1 METVYQIV
9 PAGMRP
15 LYLLLPIFLLLVGVM
30 GLLGLTA
37 YGSQRARF
45 VLSDA
50 GLDFRGDV
58 YGRRVPWAALRV
70 QEARVVDLSRQ
81 ADLQPRSRRWGTG
94 LPGYA
99 AGWFRLRN
107 GERALLY
114 VTAWS
119 RVLYIPTSAG
129 YVLLLSPQHP
139 DEMLADL
146 RHRAGPFHSAI
157 LPRSGPRGE

>member
-1 METVYQIV
+1 METVYQ
-9 PAGMRP
+9 
-15 LYLLLPIFLLLVGVM
+15 
-30 GLLGLTA
+30 
-37 YGSQRARF
+37 
-45 VLSDA
+45 
-50 GLDFRGDV
+50 
-58 YGRRVPWAALRV
+58 AALRV
-70 QEARVVDLSRQ
+70 PEARVVDLSRE

-146 RHRAGPFHSAI
+146 RHRARFHSPI
-157 LPRSGPRGE
+157 LPRGGPGGE

>member
-1 METVYQIV
+1 METVYQMV
-9 PAGMRP
+9 PAGIRP
-15 LYLLLPIFLLLVGVM
+15 LYLLLPIFLLLVAVM
-30 GLLGLTA
+30 GFLSLTA

-50 GLDFRGDV
+50 GLDFRGDI
-58 YGRRVPWAALRV
+58 YGGRVPWAALRV
-70 QEARVVDLSRQ
+70 QEARIVDLSRE
-81 ADLQPRSRRWGTG
+81 AELRPRSRRWGTG

-119 RVLYIPTSAG
+119 RVLYVPTSAG
-129 YVLLLSPQHP
+129 YVLVLSPQHP

-146 RHRAGPFHSAI
+146 RHRADSAI
-157 LPRSGPRGE
+157 LPRGGPRSE